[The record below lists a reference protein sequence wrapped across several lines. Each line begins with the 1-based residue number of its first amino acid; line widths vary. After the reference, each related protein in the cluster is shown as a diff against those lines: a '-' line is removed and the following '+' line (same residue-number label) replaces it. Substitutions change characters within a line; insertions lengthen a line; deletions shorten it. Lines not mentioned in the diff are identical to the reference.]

1 MSSLISSNQRKT
13 VPRFAIVPEGETV
26 RARFVRRP
34 NRFVVVCEREG
45 DEFPVYMPN
54 PGRLWELLFPGV
66 TLLLA
71 PSRGGKMSHTVM
83 GVDSEPGPILLH
95 THLNNDVAGWLLDQR
110 LVPGLEEAAIV
121 RAEFPFGGSRFDFLL
136 QRGDRKIL
144 VEVKSCTLF
153 RGALAMF
160 PDAVTER
167 GTRHLRELARAAE
180 EGWETAV
187 LILAH
192 SGAVTRFL
200 PEYHTDLDF
209 ARALL
214 DVRDRVRILPLGLS
228 WDDNLELRSGVS
240 SLDVPWDLLDREAR
254 DGGSYLV
261 ILEVE
266 EDSRIS
272 VGALGEMSFPRGYYV
287 YVGSAMKNLQ
297 KRIERHRRLRK
308 NHHWHIDALR
318 QESRFV
324 SGLAIRSSRR
334 IECELARALGDI
346 AAGSV
351 PGFGC
356 TDCGCPSH
364 LFRFEGDPRK
374 DRAFID
380 LLLDFRMARLERMLD
395 VL

>member
-13 VPRFAIVPEGETV
+13 VPRFAIVPEGEIV
-26 RARFVRRP
+26 RACFVRRP

-45 DEFPVYMPN
+45 SEFDAYMPN

-83 GVDSEPGPILLH
+83 GVESENGPILLH
-95 THLNNDVAGWLLDQR
+95 THLNNDVAGWLLEQS
-110 LVPGLEEAAIV
+110 LVPGLEEASIV

-136 QRGDRKIL
+136 QRGDRKVL

-153 RGALAMF
+153 RGGLAMF

-167 GTRHLRELARAAE
+167 GTRHLRELARAAS
-180 EGWETAV
+180 EGWETAA

-192 SGAVTRFL
+192 SGAVTHFL
-200 PEYHTDLDF
+200 PEYHTDLNF
-209 ARALL
+209 ARTFC
-214 DVRDRVRILPLGLS
+214 DVRDRVRIIPLGLS
-228 WDDNLELRSGVS
+228 WDENLKLRPGVRF
-240 SLDVPWDLLDREAR
+240 LDVPWDLLDREAR
-254 DGGSYLV
+254 DGGSYLA

-272 VGALGEMSFPRGYYV
+272 VGALGDVLFTKGYYV
-287 YVGSAMKNLQ
+287 YVGSAMQNLQ
-297 KRIERHRRLRK
+297 KRIDRHRRLRK
-308 NHHWHIDALR
+308 KHHWHIDALR
-318 QESRFV
+318 EKSRFV
-324 SGLAIRSSRR
+324 TGLAVRSSER
-334 IECELARALGDI
+334 IECELAGALEGI
-346 AAGSV
+346 AAGLV
-351 PGFGC
+351 PDFGC
-356 TDCGCPSH
+356 SDCGCHSH
-364 LFRFEGDPRK
+364 LFRFEGDPRR